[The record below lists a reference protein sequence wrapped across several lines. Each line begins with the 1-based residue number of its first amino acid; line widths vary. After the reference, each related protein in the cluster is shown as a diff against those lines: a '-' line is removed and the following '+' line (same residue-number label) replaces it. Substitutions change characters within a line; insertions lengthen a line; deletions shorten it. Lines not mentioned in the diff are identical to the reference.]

1 MKNTSKDR
9 ASLAREA
16 SYKSFCAPC
25 RSPVSSGR
33 SEVDRPMVHRPLFRR
48 LWYNTKR
55 SIWAF
60 SWSNMYKTWPGNK
73 SGKGKQKKLGKALL
87 CTHSR
92 RNWEAVLWGWC
103 FSRTVWMERGVSIG
117 VLGYTMLPPPN
128 FTFPV
133 SLCYQSPI
141 GSWKY
146 ICLSFT
152 IFLSAWCWR
161 LDQLLWITSN
171 ISLSSRWLL

>member
-9 ASLAREA
+9 GSLAREA
-16 SYKSFCAPC
+16 SYKSF
-25 RSPVSSGR
+25 SGI
-33 SEVDRPMVHRPLFRR
+33 E
-48 LWYNTKR
+48 WKKR
-55 SIWAF
+55 SRQTNGSPASVQAF
-60 SWSNMYKTWPGNK
+60 VVQWEEEHLGIFMKQHVQDLARKINPKRGSKK
-73 SGKGKQKKLGKALL
+73 SSAKPYSG
-87 CTHSR
+87 HSR
-92 RNWEAVLWGWC
+92 RNWEAALWGWC

-141 GSWKY
+141 GRREY